1 MSGGVKIFGFSQSQ
15 RYWTPHPAKPPLA
28 IAGGGFLPIFG
39 RICSGFRDYRD
50 HIFEQDL
57 KRHGMAA
64 TQMGNEK
71 LAVTLKDP
79 VFELYFVGIVIAIE
93 GELEPLELKSMSFFR
108 IAFRFLNLADHPIVH
123 VYSPY
128 FDRCKKARVRTR
140 AFSSL
145 TFYSWRVI
153 LA

>member
-1 MSGGVKIFGFSQSQ
+1 LGFPKVRNFGLRTQQNRPSQS
-15 RYWTPHPAKPPLA
+15 RGAVSYL
-28 IAGGGFLPIFG
+28 FFV